1 MDNKSLFN
9 ITVCTIGVILLILH
23 IFNLSLKKNRRKDEN
38 YLLVFFI
45 FTAFHLAAYFT
56 FTIVKVYYT
65 SDAFIMTAYSLFY
78 LANNLEVL
86 LLFLYTIAYVKISAD
101 VKKASLIINLAVFGL
116 FLILDVVNLFTPIFF
131 YSENGV
137 YMRAPFMIASQA
149 YQLLAFIFVFSLTVF
164 NKNTKATEKI
174 AFSIYCLLPL
184 VSIILQ
190 NIFAGFAIA
199 YLSIIVSAE
208 ILFMF
213 VSMQKNMDLINESKK
228 TKEAEVR
235 LMMSQIQPHFIY
247 NTLSSISTLIKIDP
261 DKAQAGLDSFTEYL
275 RSNLSAVSET
285 GLIPFSDE
293 LRHIKTYLE
302 LEKMRFEDRLN
313 VVYKIKTKNFSI
325 PPLSIQPIVENAVKH
340 GIMKKIDGGIIT
352 IKTTEDDLAYCVEI
366 SDNGVGFDVNKLD
379 SFDRKHIG
387 LKNVSYRLAT
397 MCHGEMMIHSEIN
410 KGTTVM
416 VIFHKE

>member
-137 YMRAPFMIASQA
+137 YMRE
-149 YQLLAFIFVFSLTVF
+149 Y
-164 NKNTKATEKI
+164 
-174 AFSIYCLLPL
+174 
-184 VSIILQ
+184 II
-190 NIFAGFAIA
+190 
-199 YLSIIVSAE
+199 
-208 ILFMF
+208 
-213 VSMQKNMDLINESKK
+213 
-228 TKEAEVR
+228 
-235 LMMSQIQPHFIY
+235 
-247 NTLSSISTLIKIDP
+247 
-261 DKAQAGLDSFTEYL
+261 
-275 RSNLSAVSET
+275 
-285 GLIPFSDE
+285 
-293 LRHIKTYLE
+293 
-302 LEKMRFEDRLN
+302 
-313 VVYKIKTKNFSI
+313 
-325 PPLSIQPIVENAVKH
+325 
-340 GIMKKIDGGIIT
+340 
-352 IKTTEDDLAYCVEI
+352 
-366 SDNGVGFDVNKLD
+366 
-379 SFDRKHIG
+379 
-387 LKNVSYRLAT
+387 
-397 MCHGEMMIHSEIN
+397 
-410 KGTTVM
+410 
-416 VIFHKE
+416 